1 MDGHMRDYSHLW
13 RILKEGGNERVRRA
27 QQVSAARRGDVE
39 AVMPGVF
46 PANWPKPVVSNII
59 DVTARDLAEMLARLP
74 AVDCTSSQTT
84 TDRSRKFASKRTKI
98 ALHYME
104 HSRFKLQMYSG
115 CDWFWSYGAMPVIC
129 EPDFDK
135 KTIRMRVDNPL
146 SAFWATDF
154 YGEVKVY
161 AKSWTDTGVNLAAKF
176 PEFKEHILQPRRDA
190 MGVIRDNANSPF
202 EVVQMYKGNKVC
214 LFLPEVPGMDDG
226 NDSCL
231 VLSEYTHRL
240 DRPPVVVAERPKWDA
255 ENRGQFD
262 DVLWVWLARARMG
275 VYGLEAADKA
285 IRAPLAVPDD
295 VDQITFGADA
305 VIRTNEPDKVR
316 RVGIELP
323 NSAMIETQ
331 ALDQEIADGARV
343 PEARRGNVNASVITG
358 RGVEALTSVFETQ
371 LATAQDI
378 VGDTIR
384 RLLNMCFEMDEKYWG
399 DVTKTVTGTANGAPF
414 TEKYTP
420 SKDIKGDYTA
430 TVTYGMTAGMDPN
443 RAMVFLLQARA
454 DALID
459 RDTVQRMLP
468 FEVDVEQLQRRVDIE
483 QIEDALKQGLY
494 ALLAAAPSMP
504 PGQGVDPVTALTQA
518 AEVIKARER
527 GVPIHTAILDAFKP
541 DEEAAAPADP
551 MAALMEQMG
560 GGSMGGGGTMGAQGG
575 AGAPMDLN
583 SLLSGLT
590 APATTQATASAA
602 PTM

>member
-1 MDGHMRDYSHLW
+1 MREQYSHLW
-13 RILKEGGNERVRRA
+13 ETLKTGGTERVRRS
-27 QQVSAARRGDVE
+27 QLVSAARRGDVE

-74 AVDCTSSQTT
+74 AVDCTSSNTT
-84 TDRSRKFASKRTKI
+84 SDRSKKFASKRTNI

-135 KTIRMRVDNPL
+135 KTIRMRVDNPM
-146 SAFWATDF
+146 SAYWSTDF
-154 YGEVKVY
+154 YGTVKTY
-161 AKSWTDTGVNLAAKF
+161 AKSWTDTGINLASKF
-176 PEFKEHILQPRRDA
+176 PEFKEYILKPRRDA
-190 MGVIRDNANSPF
+190 MGVIRDNADSPF
-202 EVVQMYKGNKVC
+202 EVVQMYYGNKVC
-214 LFLPEVPGMDDG
+214 LFLPEVSGLPDSGE
-226 NDSCL
+226 SCL
-231 VLSEYTHRL
+231 VLNEYTHRL
-240 DRPPVVVAERPKWDA
+240 DRPPVVVAERPMWDS

-343 PEARRGNVNASVITG
+343 PSARRGNVNASVITG

-399 DVTKTVTGTANGAPF
+399 EVTKTVTGTANGAPF
-414 TEKYTP
+414 TERYTP

-454 DALID
+454 DALIP

-468 FEVDVEQLQRRVDIE
+468 FEVDVEQLQRQVDIE

-494 ALLAAAPSMP
+494 ALLASAPSMP
-504 PGQGVDPVTALTQA
+504 PGSGVDPVTALTQA

-541 DEEAAAPADP
+541 DEEAAAAPADP

-560 GGSMGGGGTMGAQGG
+560 GGSMGGGGTMAAQGG